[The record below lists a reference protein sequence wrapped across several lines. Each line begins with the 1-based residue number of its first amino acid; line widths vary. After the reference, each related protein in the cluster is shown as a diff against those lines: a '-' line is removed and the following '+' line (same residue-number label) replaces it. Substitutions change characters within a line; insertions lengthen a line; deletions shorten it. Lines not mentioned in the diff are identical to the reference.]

1 MKGKKQS
8 FALKKTMYSVLIGS
22 IVMAFPAREVSAQGE
37 ALKTLKSAVNSVI
50 AVLNSSED
58 KSRKKKKISAI
69 YDSHFSFGKMAQNTL
84 KSDWNKLKS
93 EERKAFSEKYAK
105 FVLAFYLDKI
115 DKYNRNKIEF
125 LGEDQKNAKTVV
137 VKTLF
142 EYQGKMAKVD
152 YYLTEQ
158 DGSWRVYDFEIE
170 GVKLSSTYRSQFS
183 KILREKSYTGLSSEI
198 DRLLRRYKN

>member
-8 FALKKTMYSVLIGS
+8 FALKKAIYSVFIGS
-22 IVMAFPAREVSAQGE
+22 IVMAFPVREVSAQGE

-125 LGEDQKNAKTVV
+125 LGEDQKNARTVV

-158 DGSWRVYDFEIE
+158 NGSWRVYDFEIE